1 MTYYVA
7 KTYTEWPRETEP
19 YEIGGRMYVKVRSP
33 KGIVKQVRAYTEHEY
48 QKMYPAQSLVTPSV
62 EPILSLNVKN
72 ILGFQKEY
80 IWIFKGDLESAEYW
94 FSATPECRYHVFWGW
109 YIVSTDEIP
118 SNIPSCITPVQ
129 LPWEKVGNSDGTL
142 LNQTAITQ
150 VIEELIFEKHPST
163 FQGAIGERIERS
175 VKFVNLVELGETQ
188 FGTNRLFLFED
199 EKENQYSWITGT
211 NKTWSIGDSLKI
223 RGTVKEHETYKGIK
237 RTALTRVMEVK

>member
-7 KTYTEWPRETEP
+7 KTYTDWPRETEP

-33 KGIVKQVRAYTEHEY
+33 KGAIKQVRAYTEHEY
-48 QKMYPAQSLVTPSV
+48 QKMYPAQAPVIPSV
-62 EPILSLNVKN
+62 EPPLTLKVKN
-72 ILGFQKEY
+72 ILGFQKGY

-118 SNIPSCITPVQ
+118 SNIPSSITPVQ
-129 LPWEKVGNSDGTL
+129 LPWEKVGKSDGTL
-142 LNQTAITQ
+142 LNKTAVIQ

-163 FQGAIGERIERS
+163 FQGTVGERIERS